1 MKRSLCFTAVWKL
14 SVGTGGAMDHSWTL
28 ERIGELG
35 LLAVVRGESRTTAL
49 EVTAALVEGGVLG
62 IEVTFTTPE
71 AGKVL
76 EDLNQEYGERILLG
90 AGTIVESWQV
100 EQAVASGAVFLVSP
114 GCDPDLVPLMLEAD
128 LAVMPGILTPTEL
141 MLARRLGVEV
151 FKLFPGSAGGPSYLK
166 ALLGPFPDAILIPTG
181 GVSEENVHD
190 WFAAG
195 AFAVGAGGALAP
207 AAIKD
212 DRHREEVVARA
223 RSFAQAARD
232 AARATAG

>member
-1 MKRSLCFTAVWKL
+1 
-14 SVGTGGAMDHSWTL
+14 MDHSRTL
-28 ERIGELG
+28 ERVEELG
-35 LLAVVRGESRTTAL
+35 LLAVVRGESRTAAL
-49 EVTAALVEGGVLG
+49 EVVGALVEGGVLG

-71 AGKVL
+71 AEKVM

-90 AGTIVESWQV
+90 AGTIVEPGQV

-114 GCDPDLVPLMLEAD
+114 GCDPGLVPLMLETG

-141 MLARRLGVEV
+141 MLARRLGVDV
-151 FKLFPGSAGGPSYLK
+151 FKLFPGSLGGPSYLK
-166 ALLGPFPDAILIPTG
+166 ALRGPFPDAVLLPTG
-181 GVSEENVHD
+181 GVSEENVRD

-207 AAIKD
+207 TAIKD

-223 RSFAQAARD
+223 QSFAQAARD
-232 AARATAG
+232 AARAAAG

>member
-1 MKRSLCFTAVWKL
+1 MKRLLCFTAVRK
-14 SVGTGGAMDHSWTL
+14 SNVGKRGAMDHSQTL
-28 ERIGELG
+28 ERVGELG
-35 LLAVVRGESRTTAL
+35 LLAVVRGESRMAAL
-49 EVTAALVEGGVLG
+49 DVVAALVEGGVLG

-71 AGKVL
+71 AGKVM

-90 AGTIVESWQV
+90 AGTIVEPGQV

-114 GCDPDLVPLMLEAD
+114 GCDPGLVPLMLETG
-128 LAVMPGILTPTEL
+128 LAIMPGILTPTEL
-141 MLARRLGVEV
+141 MLARRLGADV

-166 ALLGPFPDAILIPTG
+166 ALLGPFPEAVLLPTG
-181 GVSEENVHD
+181 GVSEENVQD
-190 WFAAG
+190 WFTAG

-207 AAIKD
+207 SAIED

-232 AARATAG
+232 AARAAAG